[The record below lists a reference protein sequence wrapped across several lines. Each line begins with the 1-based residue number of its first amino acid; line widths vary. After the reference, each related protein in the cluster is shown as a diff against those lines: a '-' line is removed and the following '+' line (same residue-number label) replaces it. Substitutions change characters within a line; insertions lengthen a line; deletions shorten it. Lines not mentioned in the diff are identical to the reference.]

1 MEENETVKKKGQT
14 DNIRLFKTGLILI
27 MLLILLIASF
37 GFYQGMH
44 SAISDLFDYR
54 YTNLIGSIF
63 DLAIIAAILYIVREF
78 FIKKQ

>member
-1 MEENETVKKKGQT
+1 MEENETVKKKGHT

-37 GFYQGMH
+37 GFYQRMH
-44 SAISDLFDYR
+44 SAIYDLFDYR

-63 DLAIIAAILYIVREF
+63 NLVIIAAILYIVREF
-78 FIKKQ
+78 YIKKQ

>member
-27 MLLILLIASF
+27 MLLILLVASF

-78 FIKKQ
+78 YIKKQ

>member
-1 MEENETVKKKGQT
+1 MEENETVKKKGHT
-14 DNIRLFKTGLILI
+14 DNVRLFKTGLILI
-27 MLLILLIASF
+27 MLLILLVASF

-44 SAISDLFDYR
+44 SAIHDLFDYR

-78 FIKKQ
+78 YIKKQ

>member
-14 DNIRLFKTGLILI
+14 DSVGLFRTGMIII
-27 MLLILLIASF
+27 MLLILLVASF

-44 SAISDLFDYR
+44 NAIYDLFDYR
-54 YTNLIGSIF
+54 YTNFIGSIF

-78 FIKKQ
+78 YIKKQ

>member
-1 MEENETVKKKGQT
+1 MEENETVKKKDHT

-27 MLLILLIASF
+27 MLLILLIASV

-44 SAISDLFDYR
+44 EAIYDLFDYR

-63 DLAIIAAILYIVREF
+63 NLAIIVAILYIVREF
-78 FIKKQ
+78 YIKKK

>member
-14 DNIRLFKTGLILI
+14 DNVRLFKTGLIII
-27 MLLILLIASF
+27 MLLILLVASI
-37 GFYQGMH
+37 GFYRGMH
-44 SAISDLFDYR
+44 EAIYDLFDYR

-78 FIKKQ
+78 YIKKQ

>member
-1 MEENETVKKKGQT
+1 MEDNETVKKKDHT
-14 DNIRLFKTGLILI
+14 DNVRLFRTGLILI
-27 MLLILLIASF
+27 ILLILLVASF

-44 SAISDLFDYR
+44 EAIYDLFDYR

-78 FIKKQ
+78 YIKKQ